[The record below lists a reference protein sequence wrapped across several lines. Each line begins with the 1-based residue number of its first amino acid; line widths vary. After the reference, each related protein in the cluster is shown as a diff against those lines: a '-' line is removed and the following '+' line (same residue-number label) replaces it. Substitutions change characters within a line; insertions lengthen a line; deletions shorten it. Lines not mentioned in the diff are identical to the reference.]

1 MVEVK
6 QKISNKINFSHI
18 YLLDLAQVNYFY
30 RHSWIPDSG
39 FPFRIPVLF
48 GVLFG
53 SLTTETSNKRG
64 LTFSSGAQTAW
75 HAESGKNYFASKST
89 VLLLEVKNVSVVK
102 YLRFLLQPTEILKSM
117 LKLLLVNSYG
127 SLRRESEPRAEPLR
141 TGM

>member
-6 QKISNKINFSHI
+6 QKISNKIKFSHI
-18 YLLDLAQVNYFY
+18 YLLDIAQVNYFY

-48 GVLFG
+48 G
-53 SLTTETSNKRG
+53 SLTTETNNKRG

-102 YLRFLLQPTEILKSM
+102 YIRFLLQPTEILNSM